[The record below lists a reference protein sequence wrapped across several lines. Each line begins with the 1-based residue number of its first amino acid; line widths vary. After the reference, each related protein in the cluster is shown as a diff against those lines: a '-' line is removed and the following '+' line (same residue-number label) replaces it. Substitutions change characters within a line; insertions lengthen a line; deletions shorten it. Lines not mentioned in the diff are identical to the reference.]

1 MEATMS
7 EAVDTAD
14 LRRLLASLAEATVI
28 GVMGWLV
35 GASLAEVAVVIAC
48 WTLIVWW
55 QP

>member
-1 MEATMS
+1 MS
-7 EAVDTAD
+7 ETFDTVG

-28 GVMGWLV
+28 GVMGWIV
-35 GASLAEVAVVIAC
+35 GASLAEVAVVMAC